1 MIMMVILA
9 WNVEEEIKFT
19 LDLAGEPIFWR
30 LFEEISNTKN
40 GLVSYDKLQERL
52 VSTGKLY
59 AGDAVL
65 MIE

>member
-52 VSTGKLY
+52 VSTGKL
-59 AGDAVL
+59 
-65 MIE
+65 